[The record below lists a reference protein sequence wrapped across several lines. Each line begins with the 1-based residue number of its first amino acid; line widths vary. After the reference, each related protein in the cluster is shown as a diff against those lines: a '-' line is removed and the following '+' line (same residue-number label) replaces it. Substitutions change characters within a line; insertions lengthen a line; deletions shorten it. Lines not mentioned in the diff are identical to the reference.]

1 MNNVASF
8 RIAVNALYIVCRSAN
23 VAVMAEAQ
31 LRIGE
36 LARRSGVSA
45 ELLRA
50 WERRYGLVS
59 PTRTDSG
66 YRLYSAQDEARV
78 AAMKAHLARGLSAAE
93 AAQLAIDG
101 AGPRTPPGDPSDLA
115 AELWSALDA
124 FDDARAQAAFDQ
136 LVAAFSVETI
146 ARTAVLP
153 YLRVLGERWRE
164 ADASVAQEHFA
175 TGLLRSRLL
184 SLARGW
190 DRGIGPRAVLACP
203 PGERHDIGL
212 VVFGLALRDRGW
224 RITFLGPDTPIQTLA
239 AAAQQLTP
247 QAVVLSALIRDSL
260 AAVSSEIARLAQKVP
275 VHLAGAGAD
284 ARLAERTGAHLLE
297 GGPIEAAAGLATE

>member
-1 MNNVASF
+1 MP
-8 RIAVNALYIVCRSAN
+8 
-23 VAVMAEAQ
+23 EAQ

-50 WERRYGLVS
+50 WERRYGLFS

-78 AAMKAHLARGLSAAE
+78 AAMTAHLARGLSAAE

-101 AGPRTPPGDPSDLA
+101 AGPRTPPRDPSDLA

-124 FDDARAQAAFDQ
+124 FDDARAQAAFDR
-136 LVAAFSVETI
+136 LIAAFGVETI
-146 ARTAVLP
+146 ARTAILP

-164 ADASVAQEHFA
+164 GDASVAQEHFA
-175 TGLLRSRLL
+175 TGLLRARLL

-190 DRGIGPRAVLACP
+190 DRGIGPRAILACP
-203 PGERHDIGL
+203 PGEQHDIGL

-224 RITFLGPDTPIQTLA
+224 RITFLGPNTPIPTLA

-247 QAVVLSALIRDSL
+247 DAVVLSALTRDSI
-260 AAVSSEIARLAQKVP
+260 AAISPEIARLAKEVP

-284 ARLAERTGAHLLE
+284 TRLAKRTGAHLLE
-297 GGPIEAAAGLATE
+297 GGPIEAAAGLATK